1 MNTYQQYVE
10 WAVIIAMAGFV
21 LYIMKQH
28 RDERQDWQRQNER
41 QNDEANR
48 NSKESINVISAL
60 KTLIETL
67 YKR

>member
-10 WAVIIAMAGFV
+10 WAVIIAMATFV
-21 LYIMKQH
+21 MYIMKQH
-28 RDERQDWQRQNER
+28 REERQDWQKQNER
-41 QNDEANR
+41 QNDETNK
-48 NSKESINVISAL
+48 NSKENINVISAL